1 MKVQGESKKVWFA
14 AHGAKLYL
22 FCATL
27 MFGVF
32 FLNIFWKFVIFLV
45 LQWPKRKSANLSLKI
60 KSSEKQNYVFKLFL
74 SKSKFFT
81 DWFKE
86 LQKIRN
92 IVVGKFASFSSVHE
106 GLCWFNKKDGNQ
118 PLLVKT
124 LHKFRISFFFYF
136 LSSLSFWQLVSNL
149 T

>member
-1 MKVQGESKKVWFA
+1 MKVQGESIKSVICGAWCKIVPFLCNSHVW
-14 AHGAKLYL
+14 
-22 FCATL
+22 C
-27 MFGVF
+27 F
-32 FLNIFWKFVIFLV
+32 FFNIFWKFVIFLV
-45 LQWPKRKSANLSLKI
+45 LQWPKRKSANLFSLKI

-124 LHKFRISFFFYF
+124 LHKFRISFFFIFYHH
-136 LSSLSFWQLVSNL
+136 
-149 T
+149 